1 VEPEYVT
8 SAADCYLNIITE
20 ANYQANGMLRH
31 TEKVFKAINLM
42 QPFVIV
48 GELGQLASLQT
59 QGYKTFGSW
68 IDESYDSIEDPQV
81 RIFAAT
87 VAAREF
93 ISQYKAKLS
102 AVLAEMLPVLLHNK
116 KLAQYRQRTVWS
128 RLEIDLARALLK

>member
-1 VEPEYVT
+1 MV
-8 SAADCYLNIITE
+8 
-20 ANYQANGMLRH
+20 RH
-31 TEKVFKAINLM
+31 TEKIFKAINLM
-42 QPFVIV
+42 QPFIIV

-87 VAAREF
+87 EAAREF
-93 ISQYKAKLS
+93 ISQDTEKLS
-102 AVLAEMLPVLLHNK
+102 EILSEMLPVLLHNK